1 MAGKGAVLASR
12 ILNEVSSLM
21 KPLAKGIRL
30 AFKQDE
36 KELTA
41 FSHFIQDK

>member
-30 AFKQDE
+30 AFKQVE

-41 FSHFIQDK
+41 SSHFIQDK